1 MFRTTAHIYDVLYAG
16 IGKDYEAES
25 AALDELIQSCL
36 PGASSLLDVG
46 CGTGGHLRYL
56 SDRYDV
62 VGVDIDEGML
72 AEARRHLPKAT
83 LIEADMRNFKLGRT
97 FDAVVCLFS
106 SIGYMEDPD
115 ELRKAI
121 RTMVDH
127 MRPGGVLVVDGWV
140 RPEKWRD
147 STSLHLDTAS
157 AEGMQIAR
165 MSRTRREGNKTY
177 LEMHH
182 LVGSP
187 DGIEHLVDHHA
198 LTLFE
203 TDDYR
208 SAFADAGIVGIEV
221 VASPMPDR
229 DRYVGTKASAFT

>member
-1 MFRTTAHIYDVLYAG
+1 MFRSTAHIYDLLYAG

-25 AALDELIQSCL
+25 AALDELIQACL

-56 SDRYDV
+56 SDRYNV

-72 AEARRHLPKAT
+72 AEARRHLPTAT
-83 LIEADMRNFKLGRT
+83 LIEGDMRNFELGRT

-106 SIGYMEDPD
+106 SIGYMADRD

-121 RTMVDH
+121 RAMVDH
-127 MRPGGVLVVDGWV
+127 LRPGGVLVVDGWV
-140 RPEKWRD
+140 RPDKWRD

-165 MSRTRREGNKTY
+165 ISLTRREGNKTY

-182 LVGSP
+182 LIGSQA
-187 DGIEHLVDHHA
+187 GIEYLIDHHA

-203 TDDYR
+203 TDEYR
-208 SAFADAGIVGIEV
+208 SAFGDAGMVGIEV
-221 VASPMPDR
+221 VASPMSDR
-229 DRYVGTKASAFT
+229 DRYVGTKAVAIT